1 MVVVVIA
8 DSTMTVMGVGAAADN
23 MTMDTAEEVSEATEV
38 DRGGMAG
45 VRVAASMEVT
55 AEVAAGARAATSR
68 GTRAGARAATSRG
81 TRVGAGAWPEEAEG
95 VEADTVT
102 AATPPW
108 REPRA
113 AR

>member
-23 MTMDTAEEVSEATEV
+23 MTMDTAAEVSEATEA

-45 VRVAASMEVT
+45 VRVAASPGAT
-55 AEVAAGARAATSR
+55 AEVMAALKVVATAVTLREDRA
-68 GTRAGARAATSRG
+68 
-81 TRVGAGAWPEEAEG
+81 GAGAWPGG
-95 VEADTVT
+95 VEGDTVM